1 MNSKIRSVDVER
13 GRICCDKLVVREYE
27 LWRLRYTERLARSS
41 EPDTNTLKGREVI
54 IALEL
59 VALVPL
65 GFCEVLQEHLE
76 DPCEAHR
83 DCPLR
88 YLRLSPRK
96 SKTSSSLAQDIAAA
110 S

>member
-1 MNSKIRSVDVER
+1 MER
-13 GRICCDKLVVREYE
+13 GLGCDKMVAHEHEYE

-59 VALVPL
+59 VALVPV
-65 GFCEVLQEHLE
+65 GFCEVLQERLE

-83 DCPLR
+83 DSPIR
-88 YLRLSPRK
+88 YPRLCPRK
-96 SKTSSSLAQDIAAA
+96 SNTSNSLAQDIAAV